1 VQRAASPRSA
11 ARKAGPSASGS
22 NTPLIIG
29 ASVGGLLLLVLI
41 VWMLWPSAEP
51 SREARPI
58 SPMGPVS
65 GAVTPTPEPTDR
77 PAAAGEVAETPAGTG
92 DASPTQQAPEQAQ
105 DSADR
110 PVSGPPSAAAIAGA
124 VADGESPEPP
134 PPPTPT
140 AEPVAP
146 PSAAPNPVAP
156 PPASSLPQGT
166 GQDGLARIRLEVP
179 PGVKVT
185 SEGKVL
191 ETGGVVMVPPGPVE
205 LKLQCTSIR
214 ARPFTYWIRVD
225 EGSSSVQR
233 FAVKCE
239 NQPLR

>member
-1 VQRAASPRSA
+1 MDPRALHSRSSARSERPLPR
-11 ARKAGPSASGS
+11 
-22 NTPLIIG
+22 
-29 ASVGGLLLLVLI
+29 
-41 VWMLWPSAEP
+41 
-51 SREARPI
+51 
-58 SPMGPVS
+58 MGRVS
-65 GAVTPTPEPTDR
+65 GR
-77 PAAAGEVAETPAGTG
+77 L
-92 DASPTQQAPEQAQ
+92 
-105 DSADR
+105 
-110 PVSGPPSAAAIAGA
+110 
-124 VADGESPEPP
+124 
-134 PPPTPT
+134 
-140 AEPVAP
+140 AEPVVP
-146 PSAAPNPVAP
+146 SSAAPNPVAP